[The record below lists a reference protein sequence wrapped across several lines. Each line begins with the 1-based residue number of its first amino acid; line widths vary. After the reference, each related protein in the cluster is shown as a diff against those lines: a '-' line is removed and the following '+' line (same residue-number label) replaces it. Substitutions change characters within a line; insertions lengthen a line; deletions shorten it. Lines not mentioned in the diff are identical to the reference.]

1 MLVAL
6 ALNVLAL
13 ALYSVALLTSLGK
26 TSRAL
31 HGFDTQLAVEGTT
44 TTRKWVD
51 KTGNCQTVVRKRL
64 FCLTLA
70 VSDVRFWCW
79 MATIHTTLWS
89 SLNFND

>member
-31 HGFDTQLAVEGTT
+31 HGFDTQFAVEGTT
-44 TTRKWVD
+44 TIRKWVD

-70 VSDVRFWCW
+70 VSDLKILVLDGHYSHNIVELIELR
-79 MATIHTTLWS
+79 
-89 SLNFND
+89 